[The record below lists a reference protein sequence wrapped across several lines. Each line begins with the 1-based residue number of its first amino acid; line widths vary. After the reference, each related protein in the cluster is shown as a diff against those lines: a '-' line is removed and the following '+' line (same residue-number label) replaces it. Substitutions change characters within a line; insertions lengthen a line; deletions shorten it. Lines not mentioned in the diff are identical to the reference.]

1 MDNTNAKIQLS
12 LNDGT
17 FEISGS
23 ESFVSQQIENF
34 KEIILATLHMKPRT
48 ELQSAPPPPVHTLE
62 LSANEAQ
69 LTFEK
74 KTFQRILHIEDQS
87 VRIIKKMPGSNNA
100 QKTIT
105 TALVYLWGKKSVG
118 VNEVPIQEI
127 RALCQEQGCLDSS
140 NFSSQIQGA
149 KELILV
155 DGKKNS
161 SSKTCKLTLPGVERA
176 EEILEKISN

>member
-1 MDNTNAKIQLS
+1 
-12 LNDGT
+12 
-17 FEISGS
+17 
-23 ESFVSQQIENF
+23 
-34 KEIILATLHMKPRT
+34 
-48 ELQSAPPPPVHTLE
+48 
-62 LSANEAQ
+62 
-69 LTFEK
+69 
-74 KTFQRILHIEDQS
+74 
-87 VRIIKKMPGSNNA
+87 MPGSNNA